1 MFLNE
6 KDFLNTMYKL
16 TTRSKK
22 AEKQYYKALE
32 SRQDIPGKLEKLQE
46 DPRKELD
53 AHKLKGKLKGKWS
66 CSLGADIRMVYE
78 IDDDKKE
85 IVVVAVGSHKVYL

>member
-1 MFLNE
+1 
-6 KDFLNTMYKL
+6 MYQI

-22 AEKQYYKALE
+22 AEKQFYGILH
-32 SRQDIPGKLEKLQE
+32 SRKGIPEKLEKLKE
-46 DPRKELD
+46 NPRTELE

-78 IDDDKKE
+78 INDYNKE
-85 IVVVAVGSHKVYL
+85 IVVAAVGSHKIYG